1 MTGKLALIVG
11 SGDLPAHVAGGLAT
25 PPVICVLEGNAPND
39 LAADLT
45 FRVETLGTLL
55 QALAARS
62 VTHVCFCGTIDRPVI
77 DPARLDA
84 ATLPLVP
91 TLMAAAQAGDDA
103 ALAAVAQIF
112 AQAGFALVGA
122 HEVVPDLAIASGVL
136 TSTGPS
142 EQMQVD
148 VTRGLSVLDALAPL
162 DVGQACVVG
171 QGQVLG
177 IETIGGT
184 DAMLRTLPD
193 VVQRAGAV
201 LIKAPKQGQDLRTD
215 MPTIGP
221 RTIAAVQAAGLA
233 GIAVQAGAVILLD
246 SDNSVAEADAAGL
259 VLWSFDR
266 D

>member
-1 MTGKLALIVG
+1 M
-11 SGDLPAHVAGGLAT
+11 
-25 PPVICVLEGNAPND
+25 
-39 LAADLT
+39 
-45 FRVETLGTLL
+45 
-55 QALAARS
+55 
-62 VTHVCFCGTIDRPVI
+62 
-77 DPARLDA
+77 
-84 ATLPLVP
+84 
-91 TLMAAAQAGDDA
+91 
-103 ALAAVAQIF
+103 
-112 AQAGFALVGA
+112 
-122 HEVVPDLAIASGVL
+122 
-136 TSTGPS
+136 
-142 EQMQVD
+142 
-148 VTRGLSVLDALAPL
+148 
-162 DVGQACVVG
+162 G